1 MVKQEFPSLPDE
13 LKIYRA
19 IVRQKGWFDP
29 YTKAIDAK
37 AFKLRFSRQPP
48 ETSLSA
54 AFTPEQACNAYGG
67 DTYGVIE
74 IRVKDIR
81 DLGLDVIQT
90 SKTHISIIKIPC
102 NERDAIDFAILLAEK
117 AKLLA

>member
-1 MVKQEFPSLPDE
+1 VVKQEFPSLHDE

-37 AFKLRFSRQPP
+37 AFKLRLRKQPP

-54 AFTPEQACNAYGG
+54 AFTPEQACNAYAG
-67 DTYGVIE
+67 DTYGVMA

-81 DLGLDVIQT
+81 NLGLDAIQT

-102 NERDAIDFAILLAEK
+102 NEKDATDFAILLAEK
-117 AKLLA
+117 AEFLA